1 MTDSTTRQIAPYGSW
16 SSPISAR
23 MLAEA
28 GVRLAEPGVDGDA
41 LYWLES
47 RAQEKGRMTLM
58 RLSADAPA
66 PVELTPA
73 PFNVRSRVHEYG
85 GGAWT
90 ASSGIVVF
98 ADAGDLRLYRLDPG
112 SDEPIAITPKGG
124 LRYANPI
131 IDLPNRRVIA
141 VCEDHSFPEAEA
153 ANTLVQL
160 TLEGPN
166 EDGGTI
172 LVSGT
177 DFVAYPAL
185 NADGT
190 RLAWMT
196 WDHPNMPWDSSQLW
210 TADLTPNGTLSD
222 VRLVNEG
229 VNDSVGQPRW
239 LPDGSL
245 GYIAETTGWW
255 NLYRARD
262 NEAPQA
268 LAPREAEF
276 SVTQWVLNQS
286 NWDIVDET
294 TLAVSWTQDGEWSL
308 GLLDLPSGELTRLDL
323 PFTVIA
329 QVRMQR
335 EPEKLV
341 FLGASATLPSRLVR
355 LDLDTIRSGTAPAD
369 ALETVRASAEIDI
382 DPGYFSVPEAISWT
396 APDGRHS
403 PVHGFYYPPT
413 NRDFVAPEG
422 ELPPVIVE
430 SHGGPT
436 GATSSAF
443 SLSTQYWTSRGF
455 AILDVNYGGSTGYGR
470 AYRERLRGQW
480 GIVDIDDCVSGVQH
494 LVAEGKA
501 DPDRLIIRGGSAGG
515 YTTLA
520 ALTFR
525 DVFTAGTSYFG
536 IGDLEALATD
546 THKLESRYLDS
557 LIGPYPERKDL
568 YDARSPIHHTDRLS
582 SPMILFQGLDDLV
595 VPPAQATAM
604 ADAVRKKG
612 LPVALFLYEG
622 EGHGFRQAETIIQT
636 AEAELSFYAQ
646 LFRFPLADDIAPI
659 TIDNLHLAG
668 ERNDYL

>member
-16 SSPISAR
+16 ASPISAR

-355 LDLDTIRSGTAPAD
+355 LDLDAIRSGTAPAD

-659 TIDNLHLAG
+659 TIDNLLLAG

>member
-1 MTDSTTRQIAPYGSW
+1 MTTTTRPTIAPYGSW
-16 SSPISAR
+16 ASPIDAR

-28 GVRLAEPGVDGDA
+28 GVRLGEVAIDGDTI
-41 LYWLES
+41 YWLES
-47 RAQEKGRMTLM
+47 RAQEKGRNTLV
-58 RLSADAPA
+58 RLGPSDTTPI
-66 PVELTPA
+66 ELTPA

-85 GGAWT
+85 GGSFT
-90 ASSGIVVF
+90 ALGGIVVF
-98 ADAGDLRLYRLDPG
+98 TNATDLRLYRLDPG
-112 SDEPIAITPKGG
+112 SAAPEAITPEGG
-124 LRYANPI
+124 LRYGNPV
-131 IDLPNRRVIA
+131 IDRANRRVLAIR
-141 VCEDHSFPEAEA
+141 EDHSFPEAEA
-153 ANTLVQL
+153 VNTLVQL

-166 EDGGTI
+166 EDGGKI

-177 DFVAYPAL
+177 DFVAYPTL

-210 TADLTPNGTLSD
+210 TADLTPHGTISD
-222 VRLVNEG
+222 VRLVNAG
-229 VNDSVGQPRW
+229 KSDSVGQPRW

-262 NEAPQA
+262 GERPQA
-268 LAPREAEF
+268 LAPMEAEF
-276 SVTQWVLNQS
+276 GVTQWVMNHS
-286 NWDIVDET
+286 NWDVVNDN
-294 TLAVSWTQDGEWSL
+294 TLVVSWTKDGEWSL
-308 GLLDLPSGELTRLDL
+308 GLLDCSTGGLSRLDL
-323 PFTVIA
+323 PYTVTA
-329 QVRMQR
+329 QVRTFAAQNAI
-335 EPEKLV
+335 V
-341 FLGASATLPSRLVR
+341 FIGASATQPAQMVK
-355 LDLDTIRSGTAPAD
+355 LDLEAINTGTSPQDAITVLRSS
-369 ALETVRASAEIDI
+369 ASLAV
-382 DPGYFSVPEAISWT
+382 DPGYLSVPEAISWT
-396 APDGRHS
+396 AEDGS

-413 NRDFVAPEG
+413 NKDFQAPEG

-470 AYRERLRGQW
+470 AYRERLLGNW
-480 GIVDIDDCVSGVQH
+480 GLVDVDDCISGVQH

-536 IGDLEALATD
+536 VGDLEALATD

-557 LIGPYPERKDL
+557 LVGPYPDRKDL
-568 YDARSPIHHTDRLS
+568 YVARSPIRHTDRLS

-595 VPPAQATAM
+595 VPPNQSVAM

-622 EGHGFRQAETIIQT
+622 EGHGFRQAENIIRT
-636 AEAELSFYAQ
+636 AESELSFYSQ
-646 LFRFPLADDIAPI
+646 LFRFPLADPIPTIA
-659 TIDNLHLAG
+659 IDNLHLA
-668 ERNDYL
+668 EARNDYL